1 MHSSTQL
8 ARFLWSVK
16 PHSPLLPPWRTD
28 SLHHDQALDL
38 AQTWCLICPSSG
50 GSAPRADPETAVL
63 VPRLLEAFFCCPF
76 LLPSLRPLLLFQL
89 LVWANRPRLCPPAG
103 TWAGFGILGSGFMTV
118 GISSGTVW
126 QHSSSFLSTN
136 SFWLSSTDRTHLLGK
151 EGQELLPPL
160 PWPLHLDPAE
170 VWSFHETERT
180 QSGSCADLDSAYLL
194 LHSLPCQWLALGLGD
209 AGWEKRVRSN
219 GAKEPIFIMGLPCVT
234 HSTRCSIP
242 VISLNSL
249 NNLHP

>member
-1 MHSSTQL
+1 MKCQAPQPTLASLENWFPSS
-8 ARFLWSVK
+8 RS
-16 PHSPLLPPWRTD
+16 SPGPGTD
-28 SLHHDQALDL
+28 LVLDL
-38 AQTWCLICPSSG
+38 SIKWWLCSKGRSWNSCSG
-50 GSAPRADPETAVL
+50 AKAPRSH
-63 VPRLLEAFFCCPF
+63 LEPCPF

-89 LVWANRPRLCPPAG
+89 LVWANRPWLCPQAG

-136 SFWLSSTDRTHLLGK
+136 SICLPSTERTHLLGK
-151 EGQELLPPL
+151 ERQELLPPL
-160 PWPLHLDPAE
+160 PWPLHLDSAE

-209 AGWEKRVRSN
+209 AGWEKRDRR
-219 GAKEPIFIMGLPCVT
+219 KI
-234 HSTRCSIP
+234 
-242 VISLNSL
+242 
-249 NNLHP
+249 